1 VIRRSSATWS
11 GYVRARVGRP
21 CQTPNVSN
29 LADYVRDSAAAR
41 PSHRALV
48 AGERTLTWLDVDR
61 AVDAVASGL
70 RSLGLQ
76 VGDRLGLVVGNQ
88 VEFVTCYFGALR
100 AGLVVVPLNPGYT
113 QSELEHA
120 VRDSEAAGLV
130 VDREVV
136 DRVRPYVDASE
147 AVLVV
152 TTGSVSRGEHLLA
165 DVSMAGRAKGAI
177 EEPTDAAQ
185 LAVVLYTSGTSGRPK
200 GAMLTHRA
208 LRASVEQVAQVQPP
222 VVSGDDVVLVLLP
235 LFHVY
240 TLNGTL
246 GAWAHAGAT
255 AVLVERFDPVS
266 TLALVAQHGVTNIPA
281 APPVWHAWAA
291 LPDLARRLA
300 GVRLLFSG
308 AAALPGSV
316 LDQIM
321 QATGIPLYEGYGL
334 TEAAPGVTSTIVSGR
349 PKAGSIG
356 QPFPGVEV
364 RLLDEDGG
372 VVDEGDPGEIWIRGD
387 NLFSGYWP
395 DGAGGP
401 NDEGWFATGDVAYA
415 DGDGDL
421 VLVDRRKELII
432 VNGFNVYPREVEEAL
447 QGVPGVVEAAVV
459 GVPDEAAGESVKAY
473 VVVDDASLTAQAVAE
488 QAALTLARFK
498 RPSAIEVVEELPHS
512 VTGKVAKGQ
521 LRADAGE

>member
-1 VIRRSSATWS
+1 
-11 GYVRARVGRP
+11 VRAGVGRP
-21 CQTPNVSN
+21 CQTRNVTN

-41 PSHRALV
+41 PSHPALV
-48 AGERTLTWLDVDR
+48 AGERTLSWLEVDR
-61 AVDAVASGL
+61 AADAVASGL

-76 VGDRLGLVVGNQ
+76 VGDRLGLVVGNH
-88 VEFVTCYFGALR
+88 VEFVTTYFGALR

-113 QSELEHA
+113 QSELDHA
-120 VRDSEAAGLV
+120 LRDSEAAGLV
-130 VDREVV
+130 VAPEVV
-136 DRVRPYVDASE
+136 ERVRPFVAQAS
-147 AVLVV
+147 AQLVV
-152 TTGSVSRGEHLLA
+152 TSGPVLRGEHLLA
-165 DVSMAGRAKGAI
+165 DVSMAGRAKGVIA
-177 EEPTDAAQ
+177 ESTDPAQ

-208 LRASVEQVAQVQPP
+208 MRASIEQVAQVQPP

-255 AVLVERFDPVS
+255 AVLTQRFDPEG
-266 TLALVAQHGVTNIPA
+266 TLALVAQYGVTNIPA

-291 LPDLARRLA
+291 VPDLARRLA

-308 AAALPGSV
+308 AAALPAAV
-316 LDQIM
+316 LDQI
-321 QATGIPLYEGYGL
+321 TKVSGIPLYEGYGL

-356 QPFPGVEV
+356 QPFPGVEL

-372 VVDEGDPGEIWIRGD
+372 VVDEGDPGEIAIRGE

-401 NDEGWFATGDVAYA
+401 DEDGWFATGDVAYA
-415 DGDGDL
+415 DEDGDL
-421 VLVDRRKELII
+421 VLVDRRKELVI

-447 QGVPGVVEAAVV
+447 HGVPGVVEAAVV
-459 GVPDEAAGESVKAY
+459 GVPDEATGEAVKAY
-473 VVVDDASLTAQAVAE
+473 VVVDDASLTAEAVGE

-498 RPSAIEVVEELPHS
+498 RPSVIEVVDELPHS